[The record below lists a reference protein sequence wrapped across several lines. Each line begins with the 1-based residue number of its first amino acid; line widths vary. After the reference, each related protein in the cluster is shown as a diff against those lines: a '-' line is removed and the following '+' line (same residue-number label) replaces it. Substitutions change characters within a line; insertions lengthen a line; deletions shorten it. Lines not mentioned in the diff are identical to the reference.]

1 MSVRFRELQR
11 GSRSPGINPG
21 ARGVCASPPVGR
33 ADRDGG
39 VVVVGRAASAEER
52 SRVGEEVVRQCAEEC
67 DAGDLF
73 QAADQDVSGAVMG
86 FEVRV
91 DELAETGS

>member
-1 MSVRFRELQR
+1 MFVVRRQPSREVAL
-11 GSRSPGINPG
+11 
-21 ARGVCASPPVGR
+21 
-33 ADRDGG
+33 
-39 VVVVGRAASAEER
+39 
-52 SRVGEEVVRQCAEEC
+52 VGEEVVGERTEEC
-67 DAGDLF
+67 DAGDLL